1 MPDSPNILFIMS
13 DDHAFHAISA
23 YTEMN
28 KRRNIIN
35 QTPNIDRIGREGAI
49 FTDCYCTNSIC
60 TPSRANILTGKYSHM
75 TGITTLA
82 TKMDN
87 RMDNFAK
94 ILQKNGYQTAM
105 IGKWHLGF
113 RKGNHPAG
121 FDYWNVLPDQGFY
134 HNPIMIEMGRWGW
147 KRGYTTDLITDYSMA
162 WLKKRNKEK
171 PFLLM
176 CHHKAPHRPW
186 SPDEKHKDMY
196 KDVLI
201 PYPETF
207 YDNYENRADA
217 AEHATMRISRDF
229 NYDDMK
235 LRKSWNPLGYIKMPE
250 ESDEFKSKKAFTEW
264 KYQRYIKDYLRCI
277 ASVDD
282 NIGRLLDFLENE
294 GTLDDTIVIYTS
306 DQGFFLGD
314 HGWYDKRF
322 MYEESLRMPFLIR
335 YPKEIESGTIISDII
350 TNIDFAETF
359 LDFAGVE
366 IPDEMQGYS
375 FRPILNGN
383 VPEDWQD
390 AVYYRYWENGT
401 MHKVYSHYGIRTKD
415 YKLIYYYCDPL
426 GQKGARVDEHK
437 PEWELF
443 DLKKDPYEIKNVYD
457 EPEYKEIVTK
467 LKDKLHQ
474 MQNNVKDSR
483 YYLDKA

>member
-1 MPDSPNILFIMS
+1 MSDRPNILFIMS

-28 KRRNIIN
+28 KQRNIIN
-35 QTPNIDRIGREGAI
+35 RTPNIDRIGKEGAI

-60 TPSRANILTGKYSHM
+60 TPSRANILTGKYSHT

-87 RMDNFAK
+87 RTENFAK
-94 ILQKNGYQTAM
+94 IMQKNGYQTAM

-113 RKGNHPAG
+113 RKRNHPSG

-134 HNPIMIEMGRWGW
+134 KNPIMIEMGRWLLV
-147 KRGYTTDLITDYSMA
+147 RGYTTDLITDYSLN
-162 WLKKRNKEK
+162 WLENRDKNK

-186 SPDEKHKDMY
+186 VPDDKHENMY
-196 KDVLI
+196 ENEQI
-201 PYPETF
+201 PLPETF
-207 YDNYENRADA
+207 YDEYKNRTDA
-217 AEHATMRISRDF
+217 AKHAKMRVSRDF
-229 NYDDMK
+229 NYGDMK
-235 LRKSWNPLGYIKMPE
+235 LRKQWNPFSFIKLPE
-250 ESDEFKSKKAFTEW
+250 EHQNFPSKNAFTEW
-264 KYQRYIKDYLRCI
+264 KYQHYIKDYLRCI

-282 NIGRLLDFLENE
+282 NVGRLLDYLEQE
-294 GTLDDTIVIYTS
+294 GILDNTIVIYTS

-335 YPKEIESGTIISDII
+335 YPKVIKPNTIIGNII

-359 LDFAGVE
+359 LDFAAIR
-366 IPDEMQGYS
+366 IPENMQGYS
-375 FRPILNGN
+375 FRPILERN
-383 VPEDWQD
+383 VPDDWQD

-401 MHKVYSHYGIRTKD
+401 MHKVYSHYGIRTKKF
-415 YKLIYYYCDPL
+415 KLIYYYCDPL
-426 GQKGARVDEHK
+426 GQKGARKDPHE
-437 PEWELF
+437 PEWELY
-443 DLKKDPYEIKNVYD
+443 DLEKDPYEMYNVYGNAQ
-457 EPEYKEIVTK
+457 YAEIVLD
-467 LKDKLHQ
+467 LKNKLHK
-474 MQNNVKDSR
+474 MQYTVGDKP
-483 YYLDKA
+483 YYLDI

>member
-1 MPDSPNILFIMS
+1 MAETPNILFIMS

-28 KRRNIIN
+28 ERRNIIN
-35 QTPNIDRIGREGAI
+35 QTPNIDRIGKEGAI

-60 TPSRANILTGKYSHM
+60 TPSRANILTGKYSHT
-75 TGITTLA
+75 TGITTLI

-94 ILQKNGYQTAM
+94 IMQKNGYQTAM

-113 RKGNHPAG
+113 RKKNHPTG

-134 HNPIMIEMGRWGW
+134 HNPIMIEMGKWRW
-147 KRGYTTDLITDYSMA
+147 KRGYTTDLITDYSLN
-162 WLKKRNKEK
+162 WLDKRDRSK
-171 PFLLM
+171 PFMLM

-186 SPDEKHKDMY
+186 SPDEKHKNMY
-196 KDVLI
+196 ENEII

-207 YDNYENRADA
+207 YDDYKNRADA
-217 AEHATMRISRDF
+217 AKHADMRVSKDF
-229 NYDDMK
+229 NYGDMK
-235 LRKSWNPLGYIKMPE
+235 QRKQWNPLSYIKMSE
-250 ESDEFKSKKAFTEW
+250 DNDNFESKKEFTKW
-264 KYQRYIKDYLRCI
+264 KYQTYIKDYLRCI

-282 NIGRLLDFLENE
+282 NVGRLLDYLEADDV
-294 GTLDDTIVIYTS
+294 LDNTIVIYTS

-322 MYEESLRMPFLIR
+322 MYEESLRMPYLMR
-335 YPKEIESGTIISDII
+335 YPQEIQPGTIIKDII

-359 LDFAGVE
+359 LDFANIE
-366 IPDEMQGYS
+366 IPDDMQGYS
-375 FRPILNGN
+375 FRPILDGN
-383 VPEDWQD
+383 APDDWQD
-390 AVYYRYWENGT
+390 AVYYRYWMNGG
-401 MHKVYSHYGIRTKD
+401 MHSVYSHYGIRTKE

-426 GQKGARVDEHK
+426 GQKGAKVDEHD

-443 DLKKDPYEIKNVYD
+443 DLRKDPYEMNNEYNN
-457 EPEYKEIVTK
+457 PEYQDIVGK
-467 LKDKLHQ
+467 LKDKLHA
-474 MQNNVKDSR
+474 MQKKVNDRRYFKD
-483 YYLDKA
+483 DD